1 VIREIR
7 EIRGLKGTARP
18 SNPAHNPPV
27 KRRRVM
33 TAVITLV
40 VTLVALALFVRWLE
54 PRMAFFP
61 FPGEAE
67 TPRDFGVPF
76 EAITL
81 DTADGERLRAWLMT
95 PPAPQ
100 AARARIVYFHGNGGN
115 LSNWSPILS
124 AIVRRGYSVLAV
136 DYRGY
141 GLSTGRPT
149 ERGLYRD
156 VEAVVARAWTQPESQ
171 VPLVYWGRS
180 LGGAM
185 AAYAATVRKPDGVIV
200 EAGFPSA
207 RSAVRASP
215 VLAALSL
222 LASYRFPAGEYL
234 NQANAPVL
242 MLHGDRD
249 SVIPFA
255 LGRELFDQVTAPKDF
270 VVIAGGDHNDAAAP
284 DQAAYWAAIDRFIT
298 NLPRRRP

>member
-1 VIREIR
+1 MAILI
-7 EIRGLKGTARP
+7 P
-18 SNPAHNPPV
+18 
-27 KRRRVM
+27 
-33 TAVITLV
+33 LV
-40 VTLVALALFVRWLE
+40 VAIAALAVLVRWLE

-61 FPGEAE
+61 FPGEDE
-67 TPRDFGVPF
+67 TPQHAGIPF
-76 EAITL
+76 EALTI
-81 DTADGERLRAWLMT
+81 DTRDGEQLRAWSMT

-115 LSNWSPILS
+115 LSNWSPIL
-124 AIVRRGYSVLAV
+124 AGIVRRGYAVLAV

-156 VEAVVARAWTQPESQ
+156 VDAVVAHPAPEALNTL
-171 VPLVYWGRS
+171 PLIYWGRS

-185 AAYAATVRKPDGVIV
+185 AAYAATVRKPDGVII
-200 EAGFPSA
+200 EAGFPGA
-207 RSAVRASP
+207 RAAVRSSP
-215 VLAALSL
+215 VLAVLSL
-222 LASYRFPAGEYL
+222 LASYRFPAGEFL

-255 LGRELFDQVTAPKDF
+255 LGRELFEQVTAPKEF
-270 VVIAGGDHNDAAAP
+270 VVIPGGDHNDAAAP
-284 DQAAYWAAIDRFIT
+284 DPSAYWAAIDRFIASKAGSKQ
-298 NLPRRRP
+298 